1 MIRSM
6 YEPNGVWD
14 TILLKNKLRNI
25 KILRSLKSRIFLILL
40 IVGLIPCVSMR
51 YAILQNYEQRAVN
64 VKISDVS
71 TQLRIL
77 ANHLITYHYLQ
88 DTSSEVINAE
98 LDQLSSLYDGRVLV
112 INNDLKVVKDTYGI
126 SENKTIISEEVVRC
140 IKGENTSRYDR
151 NNGYVEMTIPITETV
166 TLGGNE
172 KEAKERKEIVRGV
185 MLVSA
190 STDSISVTME
200 ILSRKALIVEVI
212 VIIVT
217 TIVSVL
223 AAKILIRPF
232 EKITEALDEAQE
244 GYSSDPISV
253 TDCVETEHI
262 GDAFNRVLGRMKV
275 LDTSRQEFVSN
286 VSHELR
292 TPITS
297 MKVLADSL
305 ISQKDVP
312 VELYQE
318 FMEDIAEEID
328 REDEII
334 TDLLSLVKMDRTA
347 ADLNITEV
355 DINALVELIMRRLR
369 PIAQNRDVEVVY
381 ESVRPVT
388 AAVDEVKITQV
399 ISNLVENAI
408 KYNKEHGWVRVKLDA
423 DHQYFSVE
431 VADSGIGIPAVASP
445 MMRSMVASALAL
457 ASMNAVFT
465 ASTTASAP
473 RDKIAGLIVRFNKS
487 YLPDIS
493 TMQSPAPA
501 NPLTLV
507 LPNKSWAAATLS
519 CNSLACCIN
528 ASISMVI
535 PLWLMINNAG
545 TRICPRPRVVV
556 TPFSLRRRSFGQ
568 YRPST
573 DEFCRVCPRPGI

>member
-1 MIRSM
+1 
-6 YEPNGVWD
+6 
-14 TILLKNKLRNI
+14 
-25 KILRSLKSRIFLILL
+25 
-40 IVGLIPCVSMR
+40 MR

-126 SENKTIISEEVVRC
+126 SGNKTIISEEVVRC

-431 VADSGIGIPAVASP
+431 VADSGIGIPAESIDHIYERFYRVDKS
-445 MMRSMVASALAL
+445 RSREIGGTGLGLAITRSAILMHRGTIKVE
-457 ASMNAVFT
+457 SIEGEGTTFT
-465 ASTTASAP
+465 I
-473 RDKIAGLIVRFNKS
+473 R
-487 YLPDIS
+487 
-493 TMQSPAPA
+493 
-501 NPLTLV
+501 
-507 LPNKSWAAATLS
+507 
-519 CNSLACCIN
+519 
-528 ASISMVI
+528 I
-535 PLWLMINNAG
+535 PLKYI
-545 TRICPRPRVVV
+545 PV
-556 TPFSLRRRSFGQ
+556 
-568 YRPST
+568 
-573 DEFCRVCPRPGI
+573 

>member
-1 MIRSM
+1 M
-6 YEPNGVWD
+6 
-14 TILLKNKLRNI
+14 LKNKLRNI

-388 AAVDEVKITQV
+388 AAVVEVKITQV

-431 VADSGIGIPAVASP
+431 VADSGIGIPAESIDHIYERFYRVDKS
-445 MMRSMVASALAL
+445 RSREIGGTGLGLAITRSAILMHRGTIKVE
-457 ASMNAVFT
+457 SIEGEGTTFT
-465 ASTTASAP
+465 I
-473 RDKIAGLIVRFNKS
+473 R
-487 YLPDIS
+487 
-493 TMQSPAPA
+493 
-501 NPLTLV
+501 
-507 LPNKSWAAATLS
+507 
-519 CNSLACCIN
+519 
-528 ASISMVI
+528 I
-535 PLWLMINNAG
+535 PLKYI
-545 TRICPRPRVVV
+545 PV
-556 TPFSLRRRSFGQ
+556 
-568 YRPST
+568 
-573 DEFCRVCPRPGI
+573 

>member
-1 MIRSM
+1 M
-6 YEPNGVWD
+6 
-14 TILLKNKLRNI
+14 LKNKLCNI

-40 IVGLIPCVSMR
+40 IVGLVPCISMR
-51 YAILQNYEQRAVN
+51 FAILQNYEQHAVS

-71 TQLRIL
+71 TQLKIL

-140 IKGENTSRYDR
+140 IKGENTSRYDK

-166 TLGGNE
+166 TFGGDG
-172 KEAKERKEIVRGV
+172 KDKVERIEIVRGV

-190 STDSISVTME
+190 STDSIGVTLE
-200 ILSRKALIVEVI
+200 ILSRKALIVEII
-212 VIIVT
+212 VILAII
-217 TIVSVL
+217 IVSVL
-223 AAKILIRPF
+223 AAKGLIRPF
-232 EKITEALDEAQE
+232 EKITEALNQAQE
-244 GYSSDPISV
+244 GYTDDPISV
-253 TDCVETEHI
+253 TDCLETEHI

-305 ISQKDVP
+305 ISQQDVP
-312 VELYQE
+312 IELYQE
-318 FMEDIAEEID
+318 FMTDIAEEIE
-328 REDEII
+328 REDKII

-355 DINALVELIMRRLR
+355 DIDALVELIMRRLR

-388 AAVDEVKITQV
+388 AAVDVVKMTLV

-408 KYNKEHGWVRVKLDA
+408 KYNKEHGWVKVKLDA
-423 DHQYFSVE
+423 DHQFFTVE
-431 VADSGIGIPAVASP
+431 VADSGVGIPNECLDHIYERFFRVDKS
-445 MMRSMVASALAL
+445 RSREIGGTGLGLAITRSAILMHRGTIKAE
-457 ASMNAVFT
+457 SIEGEGTTFT
-465 ASTTASAP
+465 I
-473 RDKIAGLIVRFNKS
+473 R
-487 YLPDIS
+487 
-493 TMQSPAPA
+493 
-501 NPLTLV
+501 
-507 LPNKSWAAATLS
+507 
-519 CNSLACCIN
+519 
-528 ASISMVI
+528 I
-535 PLWLMINNAG
+535 PLKYI
-545 TRICPRPRVVV
+545 PV
-556 TPFSLRRRSFGQ
+556 
-568 YRPST
+568 
-573 DEFCRVCPRPGI
+573 

>member
-1 MIRSM
+1 M
-6 YEPNGVWD
+6 
-14 TILLKNKLRNI
+14 LKNKLRNI

-212 VIIVT
+212 VIIAT

-318 FMEDIAEEID
+318 FMADIAEEID

-431 VADSGIGIPAVASP
+431 VADSGIGIPAESIDHIYERFYRVDKS
-445 MMRSMVASALAL
+445 RSREIGGTGLGLAITRSAILMHRGTIKAE
-457 ASMNAVFT
+457 SIEGEGTTFT
-465 ASTTASAP
+465 I
-473 RDKIAGLIVRFNKS
+473 R
-487 YLPDIS
+487 
-493 TMQSPAPA
+493 
-501 NPLTLV
+501 
-507 LPNKSWAAATLS
+507 
-519 CNSLACCIN
+519 
-528 ASISMVI
+528 I
-535 PLWLMINNAG
+535 PLKYI
-545 TRICPRPRVVV
+545 PV
-556 TPFSLRRRSFGQ
+556 
-568 YRPST
+568 
-573 DEFCRVCPRPGI
+573 

>member
-1 MIRSM
+1 M
-6 YEPNGVWD
+6 
-14 TILLKNKLRNI
+14 LKNKLRNI

-151 NNGYVEMTIPITETV
+151 NNGYVEMTIPIKETV

-431 VADSGIGIPAVASP
+431 VADSGIGIPAESIDHIYERFYRVDKS
-445 MMRSMVASALAL
+445 RSREIGGTGLGLAITRSAILMHRGTIKVE
-457 ASMNAVFT
+457 SIEGEGTTFT
-465 ASTTASAP
+465 I
-473 RDKIAGLIVRFNKS
+473 R
-487 YLPDIS
+487 
-493 TMQSPAPA
+493 
-501 NPLTLV
+501 
-507 LPNKSWAAATLS
+507 
-519 CNSLACCIN
+519 
-528 ASISMVI
+528 I
-535 PLWLMINNAG
+535 PLKYI
-545 TRICPRPRVVV
+545 PV
-556 TPFSLRRRSFGQ
+556 
-568 YRPST
+568 
-573 DEFCRVCPRPGI
+573 